1 VRAAYLGFGSTDMAN
16 VAQLPAASLL
26 SKWLKSTK
34 KAMAAA
40 AAAQYST
47 GGVSTAQQHACRDRV
62 QQHCGPCAG
71 LQSHLLPPASWHL
84 LADEPCHLIMHLII
98 MQSTLAN
105 KWVMLPHAAVQAY
118 EQAFALTAAALQ
130 QPPAAAIGCSSDTA
144 PTSSYMCTS
153 AGDSCSM
160 LQALHPRSCV
170 LPATT
175 PLGGG
180 VVLGCHY
187 RVLQE
192 PWLPVDPAGREFKVH
207 LSLVA
212 TKAHIMQQKQQ
223 QRQQG
228 KVPAAAGSASRKQ
241 QLQQQVPKAVVTL
254 APSAATSGALNTMQS
269 LACTPPQQ
277 HKQQQAASHSILDN
291 QNQLRQPPR
300 ASDDSQQQL
309 QTKSSVREA
318 LCTTSTNFSLASNIS
333 LGSQHLAA
341 AREVL
346 LCSASTDM
354 SGCSLGPVVPPS
366 AGHSGG
372 SSQHAR
378 QQQQHQQQQQRV
390 GKARRPQSAPGLGL
404 SSLQP
409 RSWDWDRH
417 THPAHAAAA
426 RPSALQTVQV
436 NWEQRLHAQAHSIT
450 TVSAV
455 PAALSSDGA
464 SAAATAVSTA
474 NSAGSDTAAVGIP
487 AAAGS
492 SPAVQAP
499 PPPAAAAAAAGDA
512 AADAA
517 VGMVG
522 SAGLCSPGKVPRSR
536 PRSASKQPLSQGS
549 AAAAASEDGVRDSA
563 LRGSNDNLKPT
574 RVAAWQDVAAPEQ
587 QVAQLQQ
594 LQDAAAETAAG
605 AAGSPQRQQPGSTL
619 DEEYQEIRDTLQR
632 YQSEYRRQRQ
642 HLKQEAGSSH

>member
-1 VRAAYLGFGSTDMAN
+1 VVIVALSAGNIVRLGMWAGSSSGNFSASMQALVPLCLATCSWSQAT
-16 VAQLPAASLL
+16 VAHYYPVLL
-26 SKWLKSTK
+26 
-34 KAMAAA
+34 
-40 AAAQYST
+40 
-47 GGVSTAQQHACRDRV
+47 
-62 QQHCGPCAG
+62 
-71 LQSHLLPPASWHL
+71 LLL
-84 LADEPCHLIMHLII
+84 L
-98 MQSTLAN
+98 
-105 KWVMLPHAAVQAY
+105 QAY

-130 QPPAAAIGCSSDTA
+130 QPPAAAIGCSSDNTA

-153 AGDSCSM
+153 AGDSST
-160 LQALHPRSCV
+160 LQTLHPRSCV

-228 KVPAAAGSASRKQ
+228 KAPAAAGSASRKQ
-241 QLQQQVPKAVVTL
+241 QLQQERAEQQVPKAVVTL
-254 APSAATSGALNTMQS
+254 TPSTASADVISSTQS
-269 LACTPPQQ
+269 LACLQQ
-277 HKQQQAASHSILDN
+277 GNKQQQQQQASHSSLDN
-291 QNQLRQPPR
+291 QQQLRQPPR
-300 ASDDSQQQL
+300 ASDDSQQL
-309 QTKSSVREA
+309 HTKSSVREA

-354 SGCSLGPVVPPS
+354 SGCSLGPVVPPT

-378 QQQQHQQQQQRV
+378 QHLQHQQLLQQHQQQQRP

-417 THPAHAAAA
+417 TQPAHAAAA

-436 NWEQRLHAQAHSIT
+436 NWEQRLQTQAHSIT
-450 TVSAV
+450 TVSA
-455 PAALSSDGA
+455 AAPGVLSS
-464 SAAATAVSTA
+464 AATTA
-474 NSAGSDTAAVGIP
+474 IVTSGSSSINTGSDTAAVGIP

-492 SPAVQAP
+492 PPLHSTASSAANSAADAVS
-499 PPPAAAAAAAGDA
+499 
-512 AADAA
+512 DAA
-517 VGMVG
+517 VGKV
-522 SAGLCSPGKVPRSR
+522 CSSR
-536 PRSASKQPLSQGS
+536 PGSASKQLLSHS
-549 AAAAASEDGVRDSA
+549 SCATAAAAEDGALDSA
-563 LRGSNDNLKPT
+563 LASSNDNRKPA
-574 RVAAWQDVAAPEQ
+574 RVAAWQDAAVQ
-587 QVAQLQQ
+587 QQQ
-594 LQDAAAETAAG
+594 HQALHLRQVQDAAA
-605 AAGSPQRQQPGSTL
+605 AGSQERQRQQQQQQQDCSL
-619 DEEYQEIRDTLQR
+619 DEEYLEIRDTLQR

-642 HLKQEAGSSH
+642 HLRQEVASSH